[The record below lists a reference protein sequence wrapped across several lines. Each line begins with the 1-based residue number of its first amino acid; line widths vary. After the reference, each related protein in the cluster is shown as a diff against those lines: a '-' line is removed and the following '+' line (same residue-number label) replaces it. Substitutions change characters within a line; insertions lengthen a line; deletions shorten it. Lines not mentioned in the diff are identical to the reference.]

1 APPPVSR
8 VVSARVMW
16 GPLLPRALRAAG
28 LTRQLARGPDPADPA
43 LQEVERVLQQQRK
56 AVRLRRLRRELEP
69 AGPPER
75 SLSWQAMEQIRYL
88 RQAFPEEWPVARL
101 AQGFCVST
109 DVIQRVLRSKFS
121 PSLERRMKQDAKVL
135 GKQGSREQ
143 QAGPDWRAK
152 LGAIAAG
159 EAAQQLLPAGPKD
172 MPQSGALI
180 APGGQSSSSK
190 PQRKGQLWRA
200 GERQNRKNS
209 QLEPLQE
216 DGAKPVAGMEATLMR
231 DSSPGGDTEE
241 WDGEVLSEEE
251 LVELAADGCDPSPKV
266 VQRGQEYF
274 DSHGNFLYRIP
285 SRLTRG
291 EGETNMQPL
300 PPSGGEQ
307 SG

>member
-1 APPPVSR
+1 M
-8 VVSARVMW
+8 AR
-16 GPLLPRALRAAG
+16 PLLPRALRAAG
-28 LTRQLARGPDPADPA
+28 LSRLLARGAGPADPA
-43 LQEVERVLQQQRK
+43 LQEAERALQQQRK

-69 AGPPER
+69 AGPPQR

-121 PSLERRMKQDAKVL
+121 PPLERRMKQDAKVL

-143 QAGPDWRAK
+143 QPGPDRRAE
-152 LGAIAAG
+152 LVAVSAG
-159 EAAQQLLPAGPKD
+159 EAARQLLPARPKD

-190 PQRKGQLWRA
+190 PQRNRQLWRA
-200 GERQNRKNS
+200 GERQNRRKA

-216 DGAKPVAGMEATLMR
+216 DGTKPVAGMEAALVR
-231 DSSPGGDTEE
+231 NSSAGGDAEE

-251 LVELAADGCDPSPKV
+251 LEELAAEGRGTGTKV
-266 VQRGQEYF
+266 MQRGQEYF
-274 DSHGNFLYRIP
+274 DSNGNFLYRIP
-285 SRLTRG
+285 ARLAHG
-291 EGETNMQPL
+291 EGENNMQPF
-300 PPSGGEQ
+300 PQSGGEK

>member
-1 APPPVSR
+1 
-8 VVSARVMW
+8 M
-16 GPLLPRALRAAG
+16 G
-28 LTRQLARGPDPADPA
+28 
-43 LQEVERVLQQQRK
+43 EV
-56 AVRLRRLRRELEP
+56 VRLAAQHWSLGR
-69 AGPPER
+69 AGPGPSPQCRLPGEGDTD
-75 SLSWQAMEQIRYL
+75 SWSGGARCGWDGGAALAGIESVSVVFCPGRYL

-143 QAGPDWRAK
+143 QAGPDWRAE

-159 EAAQQLLPAGPKD
+159 EAAQQLLPARPKD